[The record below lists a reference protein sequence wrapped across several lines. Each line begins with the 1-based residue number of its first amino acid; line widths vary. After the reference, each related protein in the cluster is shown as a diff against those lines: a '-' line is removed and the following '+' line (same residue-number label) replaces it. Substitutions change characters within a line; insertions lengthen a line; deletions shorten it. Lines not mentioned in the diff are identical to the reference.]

1 MRVTRKSAIASTA
14 VALLALVLGCSSAGS
29 DSEADDATTT
39 AVSTATSESNEADA
53 EAEPANITTTSD
65 PSLPSD
71 LIERGDPRNDTLLTF
86 YGDDIAR
93 CVHARTGDDRLFA
106 GLRAEEEEH
115 YRELIVA
122 CQVSLNV
129 RRPSG
134 EPVSLGNPTDS
145 TTKVVAPC
153 LVDEHGWTQSASVED
168 GVMGAVRPHGLSD
181 AATRAD
187 LEACGFYTPGLSAPF
202 CVLFICF

>member
-1 MRVTRKSAIASTA
+1 MT
-14 VALLALVLGCSSAGS
+14 LLALVLGCSSAGS

-39 AVSTATSESNEADA
+39 AVSTAAGESNEANA
-53 EAEPANITTTSD
+53 EAEPALTTTTSD
-65 PSLPSD
+65 ASLPPNR
-71 LIERGDPRNDTLLTF
+71 IGRGDPSNEPLLTY
-86 YGDDIAR
+86 YGDNIAR
-93 CVHARTGDDRLFA
+93 CVHERTGDARLFA

-134 EPVSLGNPTDS
+134 EPVRLGNPTDS

-153 LVDEHGWTQSASVED
+153 LVDDHGWTKSASVED
-168 GVMGAVRPHGLSD
+168 GVMGAVRPEALSD
-181 AATRAD
+181 ADTRAD
-187 LEACGFYTPGLSAPF
+187 LADCGFYTPGLSAPF